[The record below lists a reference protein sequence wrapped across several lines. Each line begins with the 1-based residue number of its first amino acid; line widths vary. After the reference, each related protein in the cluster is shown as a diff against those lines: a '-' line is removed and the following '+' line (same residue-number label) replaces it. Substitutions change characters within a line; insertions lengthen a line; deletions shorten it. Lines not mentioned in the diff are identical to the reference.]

1 MHRRVLLAIAAVG
14 SLLALTGCPPAYPKC
29 NNDDSCKEHNEV
41 CVEGQCQE
49 CATST
54 NCKEGFVC
62 EAQKCVPKPECS
74 SAGDCGGGKKCKTG
88 KCVAQD
94 YCDDSSDCGSG
105 KCNRNKCV
113 AANSC
118 VGPNDCGA
126 GQDCK
131 EGQCVTKTDDSAS
144 NDKCSYEPIR
154 FGFNDYQLDTDSQ
167 NRLSSLAD
175 CIKKDGKKVTLEGH
189 ADERGTE
196 EYNLQLSNKRAASV
210 KKYLTTLGVK
220 QGSLDTVGYGEN
232 RPASNGH
239 DEGAWAENRR
249 VEFKR

>member
-1 MHRRVLLAIAAVG
+1 MNRRVLLAIAAAG

-29 NNDDSCKEHNEV
+29 SNDESCKDHNEV

-49 CATST
+49 CAKNE

-62 EAQKCVPKPECS
+62 EANKCVPKPECTT
-74 SAGDCGGGKKCKTG
+74 ADDCGSGKKCKTG

-94 YCDDSSDCGSG
+94 FCQSDSDCGTGKCNKNKCIAKNACTTNDDCGSG
-105 KCNRNKCV
+105 EECKGGTCQQKTE
-113 AANSC
+113 AAA
-118 VGPNDCGA
+118 PE
-126 GQDCK
+126 CK
-131 EGQCVTKTDDSAS
+131 WD
-144 NDKCSYEPIR
+144 PIR
-154 FGFNDYQLDTDSQ
+154 FGFNDYQLDADGQ

-175 CIKKDGKKVTLEGH
+175 CIKKSGKKVTLEGH

-210 KKYLTTLGVK
+210 KKYLTDLGVK
-220 QGSLDTVGYGEN
+220 GGSLDTVGYGEN
-232 RPASNGH
+232 RPANNGH
-239 DEGAWAENRR
+239 DEAAWAENRR